1 MAQLL
6 SHLETKAGS
15 YLVSGLLKGQVRL
28 AEAWAMWGLSGWD
41 GRKRSGWAEGEG
53 SSAKGQMGLVAHG
66 HKPEAHAGL
75 TASPGKYHHHTCGI
89 FGQEHRNSDWLT
101 TSQAAA
107 L

>member
-15 YLVSGLLKGQVRL
+15 HPVSDLYKGQVRL
-28 AEAWAMWGLSGWD
+28 AEAWAVWAFSGWD
-41 GRKRSGWAEGEG
+41 GRKRRGWAEGDG
-53 SSAKGQMGLVAHG
+53 NSAKGQMRLVAHG
-66 HKPEAHAGL
+66 HKPGL
-75 TASPGKYHHHTCGI
+75 TAPPGKYHHRTCGI

-101 TSQAAA
+101 TARAAA